1 MKKSHKLLLLLSACA
16 STVVLAVINSS
27 FGPMLGPVT
36 EHYLDGD
43 GASQGYPNSAMQAG
57 CIAAVILLMLFGGRL
72 TVKAKTLLLTVS
84 AAVMCVGMILL
95 GTSPSFTTFVLL
107 FAFVGLAYGAS
118 DVTSSALVADA
129 YGESSSGMMCLLH
142 GSHGAAGIAAPI
154 LVSAVLASSDKWS
167 LPYTLIGVF
176 ILAIAVFLLIVF
188 AKENTPDS
196 VSGSSFVPFDKALLP
211 IALPIFFY
219 GIYLVG
225 MINYTVRY
233 ESTLIERE
241 DGAALTLSMLYLGLT
256 ASRLILPLLHIKPT
270 LYLRISPIVSAVL
283 LAVGVALGNGVVYIV
298 CAALSSFIAGAFI
311 PVAISEACELM
322 PGRTTGASTW
332 MNLAMLAGNGIASPL
347 IGAVSGSL
355 GLGIAMMIPPT
366 ALLLAFAASF
376 ISVGKN
382 K

>member
-16 STVVLAVINSS
+16 STIVLAVINSS

-107 FAFVGLAYGAS
+107 FAFVGLAYGAA

-270 LYLRISPIVSAVL
+270 LYLRISPILSAVL